1 MFQSSERREG
11 LVRGPRSLFLKRCD
25 NEFGFTLRHF
35 IVYPPESYT
44 VLARDRRW
52 GLRHGPGVYDEPMD
66 TIFVKSVR
74 ENSPAWQAGLQTGDR
89 IVSVNGENI
98 AGLSYAHVIQI
109 IQASDP
115 FLHLLV
121 VSKQD
126 DILQL
131 YFSETAHNPETNQR
145 PRFRSPESSGPR
157 YSLPGKQGIYQN
169 VWEPS
174 SLKMVGAGEHTYDV
188 PRNLG
193 RPLPLPPP
201 LTDSS
206 QSSNDSLGSLSMPPT
221 YRNSPGVR
229 LSLDAGVLR
238 HESRLA
244 PLAKSPL
251 KEETGSRSS
260 DDSIII
266 SRIRKSTEQKE
277 EFLKRPVWPA
287 SIPPKEY
294 YSRPQ
299 KLAPPVW
306 PPPGTTPSPPPALP
320 ARDTSIISKQKSNFI
335 SVLDHGEEA
344 PGRGSRGVEPSVE
357 FQIVQARTR
366 QFENGP
372 AAVAG
377 KDKTELY
384 RNELSRLSAKR
395 NVPNV
400 AVRKREFESI
410 VNEQKTAA
418 LSKEPKSL
426 DAFTGSS
433 GNRLIPV
440 GGGKLHCE
448 PPPEIEEGPENDGT
462 DKQKSFNSWPQRH
475 KTVARQDSYL
485 AACNKPTNKETLF
498 RHPEKMNDS
507 QSYSCSVSPPNC
519 DTPPAPK
526 ARPNRPNNLPLP
538 NRPSKFR
545 NGDNNICY
553 IGGEFIEVPSPEAQ
567 KDPNQ
572 ILDVSFLNSYS
583 KENTNAATET
593 EDDRSTR
600 RVSYLKATWNDLV
613 TPESDIELSDSE
625 PVSVTHRKIQRKWH
639 APLFPGDIQ
648 RLRRLFEDAAAS
660 SSTKCALSS
669 RLRATSTD
677 LNKENPESAI
687 KQGSLH
693 CKVTIT
699 DGKKANDRSWKPVW
713 AVLRGPTLYLYK
725 QRRDSVPSVPQE
737 TPLNA
742 DKFDLGSS
750 CECINL
756 RCSTVDVA
764 SDYTKRK
771 HVFRLNA
778 HSTGTELLLQAE
790 DGSSMM
796 QWVHVLQKQATQ
808 PLATSENLFAVS
820 PSKPLRKLAS
830 FRNRSPSSQSP
841 ANKTSKQVQIDQFAS
856 PKSKTWKGRMAKQ
869 LRRIH
874 QGAGSPVSPTSP
886 GPPFPEGATI
896 GVPLEDCPPSTFSE
910 FVPLLVELCTNIVE
924 TKGLEIIGIYRVP
937 GNTSAVT
944 SLTEAVNRGLDPS
957 ILDQDPRWSDVN
969 VISSLLKSFFRR
981 LPDSLLTSELYAQFI
996 AADKIQDPLF
1006 RMITIKK
1013 LLQELPD
1020 HHYETLKYLM
1030 LHLGK
1035 VVAHSEVN
1043 RMEARNLAIVFGP
1056 TLVRAAEDNMLA
1068 MVTDMASQCR
1078 IVESLISYC
1087 DWCFCDGDMP
1097 DFSNSPDVAS
1107 AQDID
1112 PSYLNQNLLLNNINK
1127 LEGIQSTITAKDIVS
1142 SIICAANRKM
1152 QRATSKA
1159 SRKSESDI
1167 QPAKQ
1172 KSEAKSPS
1180 HRKERLNSHTD
1191 EVDASTNVYSGG
1203 NVTCMTVSTRQAS
1216 SSSSSSTSNTISPG
1230 DAASTNSRKVTNEQ
1244 VDDGVTWTYAN
1255 LSATTQERIKRFEQE
1270 TRAMLQRDRL
1280 RTENEKE
1287 RLERE
1292 WQQAKRELEADD
1304 ALDRLADDPSALHE
1318 LSETTLLNKES
1329 SSEDLSPTLNNKVS
1343 NMKRFKTGNEVSTI
1357 SNGKSSGSLD
1367 SLKESSVTMGRTPSN
1382 ASDEGS
1388 DLFTSLTSTFDKKL
1402 KSLLKSEELCN
1413 DDVEEHV
1420 STMHDEKV
1428 STKFQDP
1435 SLHRSLEKQYKQV
1448 SKSEKD
1454 VKLDNKENCDKIL
1467 EHKRLTKVNSFE
1479 KNNEIKASNKAIE
1492 DNKVLSDALKKELT
1506 DCPSSD
1512 KKAQKFQSLNNEL
1525 LNLLQEKTCVK
1536 LRRSESL
1543 NKRSEKVD
1551 NTSLKLRRSESLNK
1565 YDKCKNIENR
1575 ISKLEFLSKNC
1586 ENKAN
1591 NFKRSD
1597 SLTKTEKTESNLMK
1611 RRQQELSK
1619 NRWSREKENT
1629 TKLKRKNGI
1638 SSNRSIKR
1646 RHTVGGTKDF
1656 DKINWLDNK
1665 QKEAIENNE
1674 ELKKER
1680 RTSSPDLSSSRLT
1693 SVLVEVILRPR
1704 SLAESNLA
1712 SRLFNLPLESHV

>member
-1 MFQSSERREG
+1 MAEDESNKRISQVTSLPAPQPPPPLSNSSERREG

-448 PPPEIEEGPENDGT
+448 PPPEIEEGPEND
-462 DKQKSFNSWPQRH
+462 
-475 KTVARQDSYL
+475 
-485 AACNKPTNKETLF
+485 
-498 RHPEKMNDS
+498 
-507 QSYSCSVSPPNC
+507 
-519 DTPPAPK
+519 
-526 ARPNRPNNLPLP
+526 
-538 NRPSKFR
+538 
-545 NGDNNICY
+545 
-553 IGGEFIEVPSPEAQ
+553 
-567 KDPNQ
+567 
-572 ILDVSFLNSYS
+572 
-583 KENTNAATET
+583 

>member
-1 MFQSSERREG
+1 MAEDESNKRISQVTSLPAPQPPPPLSNSSERREG

-485 AACNKPTNKETLF
+485 AACNKPTNKE
-498 RHPEKMNDS
+498 
-507 QSYSCSVSPPNC
+507 
-519 DTPPAPK
+519 
-526 ARPNRPNNLPLP
+526 
-538 NRPSKFR
+538 
-545 NGDNNICY
+545 
-553 IGGEFIEVPSPEAQ
+553 
-567 KDPNQ
+567 
-572 ILDVSFLNSYS
+572 
-583 KENTNAATET
+583 
-593 EDDRSTR
+593 DDRSTR

-625 PVSVTHRKIQRKWH
+625 PVSVTHRN
-639 APLFPGDIQ
+639 
-648 RLRRLFEDAAAS
+648 
-660 SSTKCALSS
+660 ALSS

-1413 DDVEEHV
+1413 DDIEEHV

-1506 DCPSSD
+1506 DCSSSD

>member
-1 MFQSSERREG
+1 MAEDESNKRISQVTSLPAPQPPPPLSNSSERREG

-448 PPPEIEEGPENDGT
+448 PPPEIEEGPEND
-462 DKQKSFNSWPQRH
+462 
-475 KTVARQDSYL
+475 
-485 AACNKPTNKETLF
+485 
-498 RHPEKMNDS
+498 
-507 QSYSCSVSPPNC
+507 
-519 DTPPAPK
+519 
-526 ARPNRPNNLPLP
+526 
-538 NRPSKFR
+538 
-545 NGDNNICY
+545 
-553 IGGEFIEVPSPEAQ
+553 
-567 KDPNQ
+567 
-572 ILDVSFLNSYS
+572 
-583 KENTNAATET
+583 

-625 PVSVTHRKIQRKWH
+625 PVSVTHRN
-639 APLFPGDIQ
+639 
-648 RLRRLFEDAAAS
+648 
-660 SSTKCALSS
+660 ALSS

>member
-1 MFQSSERREG
+1 MAEDESNKRISQVTSLPAPQPPPPLSNSSERREG

-448 PPPEIEEGPENDGT
+448 PPPEIEEGPEND
-462 DKQKSFNSWPQRH
+462 
-475 KTVARQDSYL
+475 
-485 AACNKPTNKETLF
+485 
-498 RHPEKMNDS
+498 
-507 QSYSCSVSPPNC
+507 
-519 DTPPAPK
+519 
-526 ARPNRPNNLPLP
+526 
-538 NRPSKFR
+538 
-545 NGDNNICY
+545 
-553 IGGEFIEVPSPEAQ
+553 
-567 KDPNQ
+567 
-572 ILDVSFLNSYS
+572 
-583 KENTNAATET
+583 

-1413 DDVEEHV
+1413 DDIEEHV

-1506 DCPSSD
+1506 DCSSSD

>member
-1 MFQSSERREG
+1 MAEDESNKRISQVTSLPAPQPPPPLSNSSERREG

-485 AACNKPTNKETLF
+485 AACNKPTNKE
-498 RHPEKMNDS
+498 
-507 QSYSCSVSPPNC
+507 
-519 DTPPAPK
+519 
-526 ARPNRPNNLPLP
+526 
-538 NRPSKFR
+538 
-545 NGDNNICY
+545 
-553 IGGEFIEVPSPEAQ
+553 
-567 KDPNQ
+567 
-572 ILDVSFLNSYS
+572 
-583 KENTNAATET
+583 
-593 EDDRSTR
+593 DDRSTR

-625 PVSVTHRKIQRKWH
+625 PVSVTHRN
-639 APLFPGDIQ
+639 
-648 RLRRLFEDAAAS
+648 
-660 SSTKCALSS
+660 ALSS